1 MSNTYVVI
9 MAGGIGSRFWPVS
22 KRTMPKQFLDVMG
35 VGQSLIQLTY
45 NRFVKNYDKDK
56 ILIVTNEEYKD
67 LVLEHLPEI
76 DPSQVLLEPSA
87 KNTAP
92 CLAYAS
98 FRIQSM
104 DPGANCIV
112 APSDHIILDEQSFN
126 ANIEKALQFVD
137 KNDALVTLGIKPSR
151 PDTGYGYIQY
161 ITENTEEGIHKVKI
175 FTEKPDEELAK
186 QFIDS
191 GDFLWNA
198 GIFVWNNQSIM
209 NAMESLLPE
218 IHALFH
224 KGQAK
229 FNTAQ
234 EESFIN
240 EIYPLCK
247 NISIDYG
254 IMEKASNVFV
264 IPSEFGWSDLGTW
277 KSLFKERTHDDHG
290 NVVHGKRCMVYDTKD
305 SLVFSNSDKLIVVN
319 GVENLMIVDSG
330 EVLMVSSL
338 DKEQDVKRIV
348 TEVKTKYKDYYS

>member
-67 LVLEHLPEI
+67 LVMEHLPEI
-76 DPSQVLLEPSA
+76 GESQILLEPSA

-98 FRIQSM
+98 FRIHAM
-104 DPGANCIV
+104 DPDANCII
-112 APSDHIILDEQSFN
+112 APSDHIILDEVSFN
-126 ANIEKALQFVD
+126 KNIENALRFVD
-137 KNDALVTLGIKPSR
+137 TTDALVTLGIKPTR

-161 ITENTEEGIHKVKI
+161 ITEELQENIHKVKI
-175 FTEKPDEELAK
+175 FTEKPNTELAN
-186 QFIDS
+186 QFIES

-198 GIFVWNNQSIM
+198 GIFVWNNRSIM
-209 NAMESLLPE
+209 AAMENLLPE

-224 KGQAK
+224 KGERE
-229 FNTAQ
+229 FNT
-234 EESFIN
+234 EKESNFIHG
-240 EIYPLCK
+240 IYPLCK

-254 IMEKASNVFV
+254 IMEKAENVYV

-277 KSLFKERTHDDHG
+277 KSLFKEREHNEEG
-290 NVVHGKRCMVYDTKD
+290 NVIHGKKCMVYDTKD

-348 TEVKTKYKDYYS
+348 TDVKTKFKDYYS